1 MIRYMK
7 EMKMKV
13 RPIEDKKSILD
24 NIHYNNMKNYKKE
37 VKIKF
42 NPEHEIISEAFKYDI
57 QKKLVIS
64 DCSKELIELI
74 FRKFGN
80 YSINDLAPMID
91 EIVLKLPLEKRIFW
105 NCINY
110 KKYESFRLEN
120 NKKYK
125 DNEVFDFIVNYAPY
139 DLKKQVP
146 TSKVKRLLNTKR

>member
-42 NPEHEIISEAFKYDI
+42 NPEHEIISEAFKDDI

-125 DNEVFDFIVNYAPY
+125 DNEVFDFIINYAPY
-139 DLKKQVP
+139 DLKNKYQ
-146 TSKVKRLLNTKR
+146 LLKLKDC